1 MYGEF
6 GKNKIQDIIKIIK
19 ENFLFKLFNTIKEL
33 ITHGMKAKNKFQFK
47 NKKTL
52 VSVIKYRAIDM
63 DRQNNDIAIK
73 STVMF
78 SLPRFL
84 SLLIMMDG
92 LLMINIEM
100 FKHKITALNFLQKHK
115 TVISQSTLMLA

>member
-52 VSVIKYRAIDM
+52 VSVIKYRAIDIN
-63 DRQNNDIAIK
+63 RQNKDIAIK

-84 SLLIMMDG
+84 SLLIIMDG
-92 LLMINIEM
+92 FAYDKYRN
-100 FKHKITALNFLQKHK
+100 
-115 TVISQSTLMLA
+115 V